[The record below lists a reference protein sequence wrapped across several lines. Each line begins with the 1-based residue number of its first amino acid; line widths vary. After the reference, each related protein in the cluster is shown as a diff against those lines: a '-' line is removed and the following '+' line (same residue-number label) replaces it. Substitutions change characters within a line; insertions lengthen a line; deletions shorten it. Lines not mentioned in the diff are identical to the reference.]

1 MYWSSDYRS
10 GISAMGRQAQKSL
23 NQLRQLHQL
32 VFSFVNYYASNADQL
47 AKMASDAGGKG
58 HQRRVTSAHL
68 RKRIASSARPTPP
81 GSRVAS
87 GTSDV
92 SISMPPPPPP
102 GLEDVFSRWTQQ
114 LRQESDGLMVLVSTI
129 DHEVLGAITEFIKY
143 NEPQLRA
150 MVETFNDLVADL
162 EEKYEEVEKLRIA
175 HTDALRLQE
184 FKREKQDER
193 QLDSEPT
200 EKPVPPS
207 PPPKPTKPQPST
219 IKASASVKYPIIFD
233 TLKVADAGTL
243 ETLVA
248 SLIDGTPTTK
258 RTLTLPGKSPDI
270 FDSGALCKTI
280 MRTCPSIQPT
290 SMHLERFGQQLMDL
304 KLIEP
309 TSFWSKKFRG
319 EDMWFEWTEL
329 ACNIANGDDD
339 DDELTELKSV
349 TSPPPMDIQEI
360 TEHTTKRITSM
371 FNSMKTSFQKT
382 QDAGEVEK
390 QYAKAYLDLQKLR
403 HRLDMEILT
412 KSQALEQF
420 ERLKIELIYRSLTRL
435 AEVCYKSS
443 VSRTDRI
450 HELAADFVERFN
462 REENY
467 ERDLKQVIDEFSVGI
482 FFPSNVSPQNLEKKV
497 VTQANNTFQN
507 LKSQFNLYIDIPLQ
521 IPTGSVVPDV
531 ATGLI
536 STPYFMYKLGE
547 TDVKGSSEA
556 WAAPID
562 HQSYWRLKQVVIE
575 AIEAFTIDG
584 AVEIT
589 QESALHQKIIDHVID
604 TITDQYSADQV
615 VNFIKNW
622 LLELSDSVIP
632 SMVYDSIIQV
642 YTSNTDELETAE
654 QLTKILGTIP
664 RANLSALVYILEQVV
679 KAFDLASLAGY
690 PEKLGKNK
698 APAPALASVVSQLNS
713 MEAVGAVP
721 FMHMIM
727 RPQFSKTSTGFK
739 PPLAIYSRITAALLV
754 LPTRERLFGT
764 LLTNEK
770 NYQLK
775 KQKQRDSLP
784 VAPKKKQDST
794 IPRSTSTR
802 ILVSESSPVQPSSS
816 SRPSSADFAP
826 RPFKT
831 KLTPQPS
838 PSASP
843 KTSPTHT
850 PRNSVDLSARS
861 RSPAKRV
868 SLLANAEVKIE
879 TPEEDAKESEE

>member
-1 MYWSSDYRS
+1 MYWLSDYKL
-10 GISAMGRQAQKSL
+10 GISAMGRQAQKLL

-32 VFSFVNYYASNADQL
+32 VFLFVNYYTSNAEQL
-47 AKMASDAGGKG
+47 AKMAHDAGPKG
-58 HQRRVTSAHL
+58 QRRVTLAHL
-68 RKRIASSARPTPP
+68 RKRIANSARPTPP
-81 GSRVAS
+81 GLRVAL

-102 GLEDVFSRWTQQ
+102 GPVDVFNRWTQQ
-114 LRQESDGLMVLVSTI
+114 MRQELDSLIGLALTI
-129 DHEVLGAITEFIKY
+129 DHEVLSGITEFIKY

-162 EEKYEEVEKLRIA
+162 EDKYDDVERLRIA
-175 HTDALRLQE
+175 HVDALRLME

-193 QLDSEPT
+193 QPEPEPET
-200 EKPVPPS
+200 KPTPPLPPP
-207 PPPKPTKPQPST
+207 PPPKPQFTKT
-219 IKASASVKYPIIFD
+219 KVLALLKYPITFD
-233 TLKVADAGTL
+233 TLKVADAETL

-270 FDSGALCKTI
+270 FESGALCKTI
-280 MRTCPSIQPT
+280 IRTCPLIQPT
-290 SMHLERFGQQLMDL
+290 LMHLERFGQQLMDL

-309 TSFWSKKFRG
+309 TLFWSKKFKG

-329 ACNIANGDDD
+329 ACNIADGERDN
-339 DDELTELKSV
+339 DEVAEEPPV
-349 TSPPPMDIQEI
+349 TLPPPMDIQEF
-360 TEHTTKRITSM
+360 TEHTTKRISLM

-412 KSQALEQF
+412 KLQALEQF

-435 AEVCYKSS
+435 SEICYKSL
-443 VSRTDRI
+443 VLRTEHI
-450 HELAADFVERFN
+450 HELAADFVERIN
-462 REENY
+462 CEENY

-482 FFPSNVSPQNLEKKV
+482 FFPSNVLPQNLEKKV

-521 IPTGSVVPDV
+521 VSTGSVVSDA

-536 STPYFMYKLGE
+536 LTPYFMYKLGE
-547 TDVKGSSEA
+547 TNLQGSPEA

-562 HQSYWRLKQVVIE
+562 HHLYWRLKQVVIE
-575 AIEAFTIDG
+575 AIEAFAIDG

-589 QESALHQKIIDHVID
+589 QEVAVHQKIIDHVID
-604 TITDQYSADQV
+604 TLVDQYSGDQV
-615 VNFIKNW
+615 INFLKNW
-622 LLELSDSVIP
+622 LLELSDLVIP
-632 SMVYDSIIQV
+632 GMVYDLIIQV
-642 YTSNTDELETAE
+642 YTTNTDELETAE

-664 RANLSALVYILEQVV
+664 RANLLALVYLLEQVV
-679 KAFDLASLAGY
+679 KAFDLALLQGY
-690 PEKLGKNK
+690 PDKLGKNK

-721 FMHMIM
+721 FVHMIM
-727 RPQFSKTSTGFK
+727 RPNYSKALTGFK
-739 PPLAIYSRITAALLV
+739 PPLAIYLRITAALLV
-754 LPTRERLFGT
+754 LPTRERLFST

-770 NYQLK
+770 NYMVK
-775 KQKQRDSLP
+775 KQKQRDLLP
-784 VAPKKKQDST
+784 VAPKKKSDLT
-794 IPRSTSTR
+794 MPRLSLMR
-802 ILVSESSPVQPSSS
+802 ILVSEPLLAALTPVL
-816 SRPSSADFAP
+816 RPLLADFAP

-831 KLTPQPS
+831 KLTPQPL

-850 PRNSVDLSARS
+850 PRNLVDLSARL

-868 SLLANAEVKIE
+868 SLLANADVKIE
-879 TPEEDAKESEE
+879 APEEENAQE